1 MVSNTKGTQMDMEK
15 FERDIRSFY
24 KKRKAKSLDKK
35 VLSLADHIEQEW
47 GISKDDLKFQELK
60 VIAESILD
68 IETKILHDEVQ
79 DLLAQKEQIERQLEK
94 KSLDLQNAKY
104 NVFNTIEADLAENNP
119 VAQRDLH
126 QIKLQSIDLFDMLQE
141 MVESAIL
148 TTLEKGHDV
157 EETLKE
163 ITKDITYETLNEGV
177 MGTVRIRKIIYTIL
191 QSAIGI
197 AEATPNAAEEI
208 LRGTLKGIRTG
219 LVHAIRDFKQQLQ
232 YVPEEL
238 KAGVIAD
245 YGDLDELKQTNLV
258 FTQTIQSLSSTTDKN
273 TEALLLK
280 ISKDIHLDMDE
291 LIMISKETVEVM
303 KDRFNLATKDA
314 LVRGSLALQKSETA
328 KEAKRMGIQAFSA
341 AKTALDSALK
351 TAKDKIDNK

>member
-1 MVSNTKGTQMDMEK
+1 MDMEK

-47 GISKDDLKFQELK
+47 HIAKEELKFQELK
-60 VIAESILD
+60 TIAETILE
-68 IETKILHDEVQ
+68 IETQALHDEVQ

-94 KSLDLQNAKY
+94 KAIALQNAKY
-104 NVFNTIEADLAENNP
+104 DVFNTIEEDIAADVP
-119 VAQRDLH
+119 SVQRDLH

-163 ITKDITYETLNEGV
+163 ISKDITYETLNEGV
-177 MGTVRIRKIIYTIL
+177 MSTVRIRKIVYTIL
-191 QSAIGI
+191 QSAIGV

-238 KAGVIAD
+238 KASVLAD

-258 FTQTIQSLSSTTDKN
+258 FTQTIQSLSSSTDKS
-273 TEALLLK
+273 TEALLQK
-280 ISKDIHLDMDE
+280 VSQDIHLDMDE
-291 LIMISKETVEVM
+291 LILISKETVEVM
-303 KDRFNLATKDA
+303 KERFNAATKDA
-314 LVRGSLALQKSETA
+314 LVRGSRALQSDKA
-328 KEAKRMGIQAFSA
+328 KEAKRMGIQAFGA
-341 AKTALDSALK
+341 AKTALDSAIK
-351 TAKDKIDNK
+351 IAKDKIEKK

>member
-1 MVSNTKGTQMDMEK
+1 MDIEK

-35 VLSLADHIEQEW
+35 VLSLAEHIKDEW
-47 GISKDDLKFQELK
+47 SINKDDLKFAELK
-60 VIAESILD
+60 AIAESILE
-68 IETKILHDEVQ
+68 IETQTLHDEVQ

-94 KSLDLQNAKY
+94 KAIDLQNAKY
-104 NVFNTIEADLAENNP
+104 DVFNTIELDLGEDNP
-119 VAQRDLH
+119 SIQRDLH
-126 QIKLQSIDLFDMLQE
+126 QIKLQSIDLFDLLEE

-163 ITKDITYETLNEGV
+163 ITKDITYETLNEGS
-177 MGTVRIRKIIYTIL
+177 MSTIRIRKIVSTIL
-191 QSAIGI
+191 HSAIGV

-258 FTQTIQSLSSTTDKN
+258 FTQTIQALSNNTDASTQ
-273 TEALLLK
+273 ALLEK
-280 ISKDIHLDMDE
+280 VSNDIHLDMDE
-291 LIMISKETVEVM
+291 LILISKEAVDVM
-303 KDRFNLATKDA
+303 KDRFNLATNDA
-314 LVRGSLALQKSETA
+314 LVRGSRALQQSDTA

-351 TAKDKIDNK
+351 TAKDKIEKK

>member
-1 MVSNTKGTQMDMEK
+1 MEK

-47 GISKDDLKFQELK
+47 HIAKEELKFQELK
-60 VIAESILD
+60 TIAETILE
-68 IETKILHDEVQ
+68 IETQALHDEVQ

-94 KSLDLQNAKY
+94 KAIALQNAKY
-104 NVFNTIEADLAENNP
+104 DVFNTIEEDIAADVP
-119 VAQRDLH
+119 SVQRDLH

-163 ITKDITYETLNEGV
+163 ISKDITYETLNEGV
-177 MGTVRIRKIIYTIL
+177 MSTVRIRKIVYTIL
-191 QSAIGI
+191 QSAIGV

-238 KAGVIAD
+238 KVSVLAD

-258 FTQTIQSLSSTTDKN
+258 FTQTIQSLSSSTDKS
-273 TEALLLK
+273 TEALLQK
-280 ISKDIHLDMDE
+280 VSQDIHLDMDE
-291 LIMISKETVEVM
+291 LILISKETVEVM
-303 KDRFNLATKDA
+303 KERFNAATKDA
-314 LVRGSLALQKSETA
+314 LVRGSRALQSDKA
-328 KEAKRMGIQAFSA
+328 KEAKRMGIQAFGA
-341 AKTALDSALK
+341 AKTALDNAIK
-351 TAKDKIDNK
+351 TAKDKIEKK

>member
-1 MVSNTKGTQMDMEK
+1 MDIEK

-35 VLSLADHIEQEW
+35 VLSLAEHIKAEW
-47 GISKDDLKFQELK
+47 GISKDDLKFAELK
-60 VIAESILD
+60 AIAESILE
-68 IETKILHDEVQ
+68 IETQGLHDEVQ

-94 KSLDLQNAKY
+94 KAFDLQNAKY
-104 NVFNTIEADLAENNP
+104 DVFNTIEADLGENNP
-119 VAQRDLH
+119 SIQRDLH
-126 QIKLQSIDLFDMLQE
+126 QIKLQSIDLFDMLEE

-163 ITKDITYETLNEGV
+163 IAKDITYETLNEGA

-191 QSAIGI
+191 QSALVV

-258 FTQTIQSLSSTTDKN
+258 FTQTIQSLSNTTDKS

-280 ISKDIHLDMDE
+280 VSKDIHRDMDE
-291 LIMISKETVEVM
+291 LILISKETVDVM

-314 LVRGSLALQKSETA
+314 LVRGSHALQNSDTA

-341 AKTALDSALK
+341 AKIALDSALK
-351 TAKDKIDNK
+351 TAKDKIEKK

>member
-1 MVSNTKGTQMDMEK
+1 MDIEK

-35 VLSLADHIEQEW
+35 VLSLAEHIKDEW
-47 GISKDDLKFQELK
+47 GISKDDLKFAELK
-60 VIAESILD
+60 AIAESILE
-68 IETKILHDEVQ
+68 IETQGLHNEVQ

-94 KSLDLQNAKY
+94 KAIDLQNAKY
-104 NVFNTIEADLAENNP
+104 DVFNTIEFDLGENNP
-119 VAQRDLH
+119 SIQRDLH
-126 QIKLQSIDLFDMLQE
+126 QIKLQSIDLFDMLEE

-163 ITKDITYETLNEGV
+163 IAKDITYETLNEGA
-177 MGTVRIRKIIYTIL
+177 MGTIRIRKIIYTIL
-191 QSAIGI
+191 QSALGV

-258 FTQTIQSLSSTTDKN
+258 FTQTIQSLSNTTDKS

-280 ISKDIHLDMDE
+280 VSKDIHRDMDE
-291 LIMISKETVEVM
+291 LILISKETVDVM
-303 KDRFNLATKDA
+303 KERFNSATKDA
-314 LVRGSLALQKSETA
+314 LVRSSHALQNSDTA

-341 AKTALDSALK
+341 AKIALDSALK
-351 TAKDKIDNK
+351 TAKDKIEKK

>member
-1 MVSNTKGTQMDMEK
+1 MDIEK

-35 VLSLADHIEQEW
+35 VLSLAEHIKEEW
-47 GISKDDLKFQELK
+47 GISKDDLKFAELK
-60 VIAESILD
+60 AITESILE
-68 IETKILHDEVQ
+68 IETQGLHNEVQ

-94 KSLDLQNAKY
+94 KSIDLQNAKY
-104 NVFNTIEADLAENNP
+104 DVFNTIEFDLGENNP
-119 VAQRDLH
+119 SIQRDLH
-126 QIKLQSIDLFDMLQE
+126 QIKLQSIDLFDMLEE

-163 ITKDITYETLNEGV
+163 IAKDITYETLNEGA
-177 MGTVRIRKIIYTIL
+177 MGTIRIRKIIYTIL
-191 QSAIGI
+191 QSALGV
-197 AEATPNAAEEI
+197 AEATPNAAEEV

-258 FTQTIQSLSSTTDKN
+258 FTQTIQSLSNTTDKT

-280 ISKDIHLDMDE
+280 VSKDIHLDMDE
-291 LIMISKETVEVM
+291 LILISKETVDVM
-303 KDRFNLATKDA
+303 KERFNLATKDA
-314 LVRGSLALQKSETA
+314 LVRGSYALQNSDTA

-341 AKTALDSALK
+341 AKIALDSALK
-351 TAKDKIDNK
+351 TAKDKIEKK

>member
-1 MVSNTKGTQMDMEK
+1 MDIEK

-35 VLSLADHIEQEW
+35 LTTLAEHIESEW
-47 GISKDDLKFQELK
+47 GIAKNDLKFSELK
-60 VIAESILD
+60 AIAEAVLE
-68 IETKILHDEVQ
+68 IETQTLHDEVQ
-79 DLLAQKEQIERQLEK
+79 DLLAQKEQIERKLEK
-94 KSLDLQNAKY
+94 KALELQNAKY
-104 NVFNTIEADLAENNP
+104 TVFNTIEEDLAHDSP
-119 VAQRDLH
+119 TVQRDLH

-141 MVESAIL
+141 IVESAIL
-148 TTLEKGHDV
+148 TTLEKGHDI

-163 ITKDITYETLNEGV
+163 ITKDITYETLNEGT

-191 QSAIGI
+191 QSAIGV
-197 AEATPNAAEEI
+197 AEATPNGAEEI

-238 KAGVIAD
+238 KESVIAD

-258 FTQTIQSLSSTTDKN
+258 FTQTIQSLSDTTDQS
-273 TEALLLK
+273 TQALLEK
-280 ISKDIHLDMDE
+280 ISKDIHLDMDD
-291 LIMISKETVEVM
+291 LILISKETVEVVR
-303 KDRFNLATKDA
+303 DRFNLATKDA
-314 LVRGSLALQKSETA
+314 FVRGSRALQSEKA

-341 AKTALDSALK
+341 AKTALDSALQS
-351 TAKDKIDNK
+351 AKEKIEKK

>member
-1 MVSNTKGTQMDMEK
+1 MDIEK

-35 VLSLADHIEQEW
+35 VLSLAEHVKEEW
-47 GISKDDLKFQELK
+47 GINKDDLKFAELK
-60 VIAESILD
+60 AIAESILE
-68 IETKILHDEVQ
+68 IETQTLHDEVQ

-94 KSLDLQNAKY
+94 KAIDLQNAKY
-104 NVFNTIEADLAENNP
+104 EVFNTIEIDLGENNP
-119 VAQRDLH
+119 SIQRDLH
-126 QIKLQSIDLFDMLQE
+126 QIKLQSIDLFDLLEE
-141 MVESAIL
+141 MFESAIL

-163 ITKDITYETLNEGV
+163 ITKDITYETLNEGT
-177 MGTVRIRKIIYTIL
+177 MSTIRIRKIVSTIL
-191 QSAIGI
+191 QSAIGV

-238 KAGVIAD
+238 KEGVIAD

-258 FTQTIQSLSSTTDKN
+258 FTQTIQSLSSKTD
-273 TEALLLK
+273 TSTQALLQK
-280 ISKDIHLDMDE
+280 VSQDIHLDMDE
-291 LIMISKETVEVM
+291 LILISKETVEVM

-314 LVRGSLALQKSETA
+314 LVRGSRALQQSDTA

-351 TAKDKIDNK
+351 TAKDKIEKK

>member
-1 MVSNTKGTQMDMEK
+1 MDIEK

-35 VLSLADHIEQEW
+35 VLSLAEHIKEEW
-47 GISKDDLKFQELK
+47 GINKDDLKFAELK
-60 VIAESILD
+60 AIAESILE
-68 IETKILHDEVQ
+68 IETQVLHDEVQ

-94 KSLDLQNAKY
+94 KAIDLQNAKY
-104 NVFNTIEADLAENNP
+104 EVFNTIEIDLGENNP
-119 VAQRDLH
+119 SIQRDLH
-126 QIKLQSIDLFDMLQE
+126 QIKLQSIDLFDLLEE

-163 ITKDITYETLNEGV
+163 ITKDITYETLNEGT
-177 MGTVRIRKIIYTIL
+177 MSTIRIRKIISTIL
-191 QSAIGI
+191 QSAIGV

-208 LRGTLKGIRTG
+208 IRGTLKGIRTG

-238 KAGVIAD
+238 KEGVIAD

-258 FTQTIQSLSSTTDKN
+258 FTQTIQSLTSKTDQSTQV
-273 TEALLLK
+273 LLQK
-280 ISKDIHLDMDE
+280 VSQDIHLDMDE
-291 LIMISKETVEVM
+291 LILISKETVEVM

-314 LVRGSLALQKSETA
+314 LVRGSRALQQSDTA
-328 KEAKRMGIQAFSA
+328 REAKRMGIQAFGA

-351 TAKDKIDNK
+351 TAKDKIEKK

>member
-1 MVSNTKGTQMDMEK
+1 MDIEK

-35 VLSLADHIEQEW
+35 VLSLAEHIKEEW
-47 GISKDDLKFQELK
+47 GINKDDLKFAELK
-60 VIAESILD
+60 AIAESILE
-68 IETKILHDEVQ
+68 IETQVLHDEVQ

-94 KSLDLQNAKY
+94 KAIDLQNAKY
-104 NVFNTIEADLAENNP
+104 EVFNTIEIDLGENNP
-119 VAQRDLH
+119 SIQRDLH
-126 QIKLQSIDLFDMLQE
+126 QIKLQSIDLFDLLEE

-163 ITKDITYETLNEGV
+163 ITKDITYETLNEGT
-177 MGTVRIRKIIYTIL
+177 MSTIRIRKIISTIL
-191 QSAIGI
+191 QSAIGV

-208 LRGTLKGIRTG
+208 IRGTLKGIRTG

-238 KAGVIAD
+238 KEGVIAD

-258 FTQTIQSLSSTTDKN
+258 FTQTIQSLSNKTDQSTQV
-273 TEALLLK
+273 LLQK
-280 ISKDIHLDMDE
+280 VSQDIHLDMDE
-291 LIMISKETVEVM
+291 LILISKETVELM

-314 LVRGSLALQKSETA
+314 LVRGSRALQQSDTA
-328 KEAKRMGIQAFSA
+328 REAKRMGIQAFGA

-351 TAKDKIDNK
+351 TAKDKIEKK